1 MKRGIKMRLIL
12 ASGSQQRKDL
22 FDFVGWKYE
31 VIKSKE
37 EEKSDKKDPEE
48 YVKDLSKVKAKSVA
62 SQIESNAIIV
72 AADTVIYMDGKIYE
86 KPKTKEEAY
95 RNIQEMRGKITY
107 GVTGVTIKDLYQ
119 NREIS
124 YSDTVEVHIR
134 NVSDKTIRWY
144 VENEKNIL
152 SRCGYTIL
160 GKGIIFVDKVIGDYN
175 TVFGISISK
184 LVSKLEEL
192 GYSVTDF
199 ELN

>member
-1 MKRGIKMRLIL
+1 MRLIL

-184 LVSKLEEL
+184 LLSKLEEL

>member
-1 MKRGIKMRLIL
+1 MRLIL

-124 YSDTVEVHIR
+124 YSDTVEVHIK

-152 SRCGYTIL
+152 SGCGYTIL

-184 LVSKLEEL
+184 LLSKLEEL

>member
-1 MKRGIKMRLIL
+1 MRLIL

>member
-1 MKRGIKMRLIL
+1 MRLIL

-124 YSDTVEVHIR
+124 YSDTVEVHIK

-184 LVSKLEEL
+184 LLSKLEEL

>member
-1 MKRGIKMRLIL
+1 MRLIL

-48 YVKDLSKVKAKSVA
+48 YVKDLSEVKAKSVA

-119 NREIS
+119 NR
-124 YSDTVEVHIR
+124 
-134 NVSDKTIRWY
+134 
-144 VENEKNIL
+144 
-152 SRCGYTIL
+152 
-160 GKGIIFVDKVIGDYN
+160 
-175 TVFGISISK
+175 
-184 LVSKLEEL
+184 
-192 GYSVTDF
+192 
-199 ELN
+199 

>member
-1 MKRGIKMRLIL
+1 MRLIL

-160 GKGIIFVDKVIGDYN
+160 GKCIIFVDKVIGDYN

-184 LVSKLEEL
+184 LLSKLEEL

>member
-1 MKRGIKMRLIL
+1 MEL
-12 ASGSQQRKDL
+12 
-22 FDFVGWKYE
+22 
-31 VIKSKE
+31 
-37 EEKSDKKDPEE
+37 
-48 YVKDLSKVKAKSVA
+48 
-62 SQIESNAIIV
+62 
-72 AADTVIYMDGKIYE
+72 
-86 KPKTKEEAY
+86 
-95 RNIQEMRGKITY
+95 
-107 GVTGVTIKDLYQ
+107 TGVTIKDLYQ

-184 LVSKLEEL
+184 LVSKLKEL